1 MYKRPLPRT
10 RSRYDERK
18 CNERPKEGTFLYNI
32 LKPKP
37 TKFAKFEKQPV
48 YQQESYIKL
57 LKQNYKNLGIEFK
70 NPCLPEYTPP
80 PKPEV
85 IKEPELVA
93 PDRVYLKLR
102 YLKSGI
108 VRVKL
113 ETSFASLYEK
123 YYSKNKMPP
132 QKSVIAA
139 YKSFGFSDKFL
150 DRIKYKYKRLPILQK
165 RFEKMF
171 ENIFNKET
179 VKKTKKKKEEEEEQI
194 VEDLPEEEKVGDADA
209 EDDEDEDDVVNMENE
224 MDVEVDEEDVEEV
237 VEDDY
242 FSDGGD

>member
-10 RSRYDERK
+10 RSRYDERR
-18 CNERPKEGTFLYNI
+18 CNEKPKEGTFLYNI
-32 LKPKP
+32 LNPGP
-37 TKFAKFEKQPV
+37 TTFAKFEKQSV
-48 YQQESYIKL
+48 YHQDSYLKL

-70 NPCLPEYTPP
+70 DPCLPEYVPP

-85 IKEPELVA
+85 INEPELMA

-113 ETSFASLYEK
+113 ETSFVSLYEK

-150 DRIKYKYKRLPILQK
+150 DRIKKNYIRLPILQK
-165 RFEKMF
+165 RFEKVF
-171 ENIFNKET
+171 EKIFNKET
-179 VKKTKKKKEEEEEQI
+179 VKKTKKKKEEEQV
-194 VEDLPEEEKVGDADA
+194 VEDLPEEEKE
-209 EDDEDEDDVVNMENE
+209 EDDDEEDDVVNMENE

-242 FSDGGD
+242 ISDGGD